1 MVLTSPDSYLF
12 GDLGREEGPKV
23 SSLPYTPSLL
33 TASLRPTPPQDKYE
47 GHQRSIEP

>member
-1 MVLTSPDSYLF
+1 MVLTNPGSYSF

-33 TASLRPTPPQDKYE
+33 TASLRPKSPQDEYE
-47 GHQRSIEP
+47 WHQRSIEL